1 MSQNLLSLKA
11 IIRNILL
18 TEAPIDV
25 WKNKNQSLSS
35 EQISKAESYFA
46 DLTGKYNALL
56 HPTAKDLTNLNFEQL
71 ETLYKAIEIA
81 KNKNLK
87 IPYVQWLT
95 KQLKQQKL
103 NLHQVIEDYIPPLLS
118 LQKNKEKFDPNFL
131 EKLESVE
138 QLNQTLNQKVSSDEM
153 AVSEQEF
160 GKLAEENGWILYM
173 PHNTEASCE
182 IGKTGGRRDTTWCT
196 TRPDA
201 SNLFLQYSASSDRNI
216 ILFYVIKKGINAE
229 SDPFAKMS
237 VGFVGGEPKFN
248 QGDGGVSVNASNK
261 NVTQQKF
268 EEVLGK
274 DLANKFLQIMQ
285 QKATSLK
292 GEHPAKDEFRKLVQ
306 NPKAFQ
312 AKIDSFAKD
321 ENGQELRQNFI
332 VSSLGYKEISPE
344 IIIALARDK
353 DISVRR
359 HVAQNPS
366 TPPEI
371 LIVLSRD
378 EDIYVRREVAGNPSI
393 PPEVL
398 TALARDKDISVR
410 RDVARNPSTPPE
422 ALTVLARDREVEMR
436 SNVAGNPNTPPEVL
450 TVLSRDEDVIVRSN
464 VAENSST
471 PPEVLTALARDKD
484 EYVRLNVARNPSTP
498 PEVLTA
504 FARDREVNIRSNV
517 AGNSSIPPEALTA
530 LARDED
536 GYVRHN
542 VARNPSTPPEVL
554 TVLSRDREVNIRSNV
569 AGNSSTP
576 PEVLTVLARD
586 REVNIR
592 SNVAKNSSTPPEALT
607 VLAKDIYARRIVA
620 KNPSTPPEVLTVL
633 SRDEDNRVR
642 NAAERTLA
650 SLKSKQL
657 AESIIIEKVWKKLS
671 KLI

>member
-1 MSQNLLSLKA
+1 
-11 IIRNILL
+11 
-18 TEAPIDV
+18 
-25 WKNKNQSLSS
+25 
-35 EQISKAESYFA
+35 
-46 DLTGKYNALL
+46 
-56 HPTAKDLTNLNFEQL
+56 
-71 ETLYKAIEIA
+71 
-81 KNKNLK
+81 LK

-410 RDVARNPSTPPE
+410 RHVAQNP
-422 ALTVLARDREVEMR
+422 
-436 SNVAGNPNTPPEVL
+436 
-450 TVLSRDEDVIVRSN
+450 
-464 VAENSST
+464 ST

-484 EYVRLNVARNPSTP
+484 PDIRFYVAKNPSMP
-498 PEVLTA
+498 LE
-504 FARDREVNIRSNV
+504 I
-517 AGNSSIPPEALTA
+517 LTA

-536 GYVRHN
+536 EDVRD
-542 VARNPSTPPEVL
+542 A
-554 TVLSRDREVNIRSNV
+554 
-569 AGNSSTP
+569 A
-576 PEVLTVLARD
+576 
-586 REVNIR
+586 
-592 SNVAKNSSTPPEALT
+592 AK
-607 VLAKDIYARRIVA
+607 
-620 KNPSTPPEVLTVL
+620 
-633 SRDEDNRVR
+633 
-642 NAAERTLA
+642 TLA
-650 SLKSKQL
+650 SLKNKQL
-657 AESIIIEKVWKKLS
+657 AESIIIEKIWKKLS

>member
-1 MSQNLLSLKA
+1 MSQNLLSLKS

-35 EQISKAESYFA
+35 EQLSQAESYFA
-46 DLTGKYNALL
+46 ELTGKYNALL

-71 ETLYKAIEIA
+71 ETLHKAIEIA

-87 IPYVQWLT
+87 APYVQWLT
-95 KQLKQQKL
+95 KQLKQQNL

-118 LQKNKEKFDPNFL
+118 LQKNKQMFDPNFL
-131 EKLESVE
+131 ENLQTIQ
-138 QLNQTLNQKVSSDEM
+138 QLNQALNQKVSSDDL

-160 GKLAEENGWILYM
+160 GKLAEENGWVLYM

-201 SNLFLQYSASSDRNI
+201 SNMFLQYSASSDKSI
-216 ILFYVIKKGINAE
+216 ILFYVIRKGVNAE

-237 VGFVGGEPKFN
+237 VGFIDGKPKFN
-248 QGDGGVSVNASNK
+248 QGDGGVSVNANNNNLS
-261 NVTQQKF
+261 QQKF

-274 DLANKFLQIMQ
+274 DLASKFLQIMQ

-332 VSSLGYKEISPE
+332 ESSLGYKEISPE
-344 IIIALARDK
+344 IIIALARDE
-353 DISVRR
+353 DGSVRFA
-359 HVAQNPS
+359 VARNPS
-366 TPPEI
+366 TPPEV
-371 LIVLSRD
+371 LIALARD
-378 EDIYVRREVAGNPSI
+378 EDIYVRSNVSENPW
-393 PPEVL
+393 
-398 TALARDKDISVR
+398 
-410 RDVARNPSTPPE
+410 TPPE
-422 ALTVLARDREVEMR
+422 ALTVLARDIDEFVRR
-436 SNVAGNPNTPPEVL
+436 NVTENPN
-450 TVLSRDEDVIVRSN
+450 
-464 VAENSST
+464 
-471 PPEVLTALARDKD
+471 
-484 EYVRLNVARNPSTP
+484 
-498 PEVLTA
+498 
-504 FARDREVNIRSNV
+504 
-517 AGNSSIPPEALTA
+517 
-530 LARDED
+530 
-536 GYVRHN
+536 
-542 VARNPSTPPEVL
+542 
-554 TVLSRDREVNIRSNV
+554 
-569 AGNSSTP
+569 
-576 PEVLTVLARD
+576 
-586 REVNIR
+586 
-592 SNVAKNSSTPPEALT
+592 TPPEALT

-657 AESIIIEKVWKKLS
+657 AESIIIEKIWKKLS